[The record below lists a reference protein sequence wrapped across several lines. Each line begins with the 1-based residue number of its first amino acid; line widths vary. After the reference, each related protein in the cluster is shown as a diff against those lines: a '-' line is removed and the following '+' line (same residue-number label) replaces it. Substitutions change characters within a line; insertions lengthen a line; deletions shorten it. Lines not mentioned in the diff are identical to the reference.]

1 MTADRLTD
9 EDYRRLLE
17 LRDGLRAFLAWSG
30 RQAGEVGLT
39 PSQHQLLLA
48 VRGHPDAADPTVSD
62 IAGHLLLRHNSAV
75 ELIDRSV
82 AAGLV
87 EREADP
93 VDGRVVRVRLTR
105 SGREKLKALS
115 ELHLDEL
122 ARLAPRMAP
131 IWVGLGTGTA

>member
-1 MTADRLTD
+1 MTSDRLTD

-30 RQAGEVGLT
+30 HQAGQVGLT

-48 VRGHPDAADPTVSD
+48 VRGHPGSADPTISE

-82 AAGLV
+82 AAGFV
-87 EREADP
+87 EREADS

-105 SGREKLKALS
+105 SGQEKLKALS

-122 ARLAPRMAP
+122 ARLAPRMTP
-131 IWVGLGTGTA
+131 IWVGLGTGSA

>member
-1 MTADRLTD
+1 MTSDRLTD

-17 LRDGLRAFLAWSG
+17 LRDGLRVFLAWSG
-30 RQAGEVGLT
+30 RQAGQVGLT

-48 VRGHPDAADPTVSD
+48 VRGHPGPSDPTISD

-105 SGREKLKALS
+105 SGQEKLKALS

-122 ARLAPRMAP
+122 ARLAPRMTP
-131 IWVGLGTGTA
+131 IWVGLGTGSA